1 MKSKPNNSKKT
12 STSRRPSAIS
22 AVVDKLMDSSQAPG
36 DERERAIAAKAS
48 SFGVVMAVY
57 AGLLL
62 GLITAIFGSL
72 LVPVVT
78 LLLLGISSWS
88 AIWYAQRHHVD
99 MYALASQAGA
109 FAKASAFAA
118 VAGGMLLMLGAMA
131 FTVFTGHALIE
142 LPAAD
147 IVGPN
152 AAGAGASFV
161 RGAIIGG
168 FIGCIG
174 GLIALLISIKKP
186 KQN

>member
-1 MKSKPNNSKKT
+1 MKSKPRNS
-12 STSRRPSAIS
+12 STTGSTRKPSALS
-22 AVVDKLMDSSQAPG
+22 AAVDKLMDSSNAPG

-48 SFGVVMAVY
+48 SFGVVMVIY

-78 LLLLGISSWS
+78 LILLGISSWS
-88 AIWYAQRHHVD
+88 AVWYAHRHHVD

-147 IVGPN
+147 IIGPN
-152 AAGAGASFV
+152 ATGAGASFA

-174 GLIALLISIKKP
+174 GLIALLISFKKSA
-186 KQN
+186 QD